1 MTKKVTR
8 KTIQLSL
15 MILMIICTVLSTS
28 VPSLAA
34 SAQEEKSTDICVIYD
49 NSGSTYQDET
59 WCRYKYVLEVMAS
72 LVDYD
77 NGGRMYIYPLCDVSL
92 DGRESS
98 ASCEPISI
106 ASYADI
112 GKISNM
118 LTTTPANT
126 PFEPVENAYKYLV
139 DESSADDKR
148 LVILTDGMFNG
159 FGSAKEF
166 ETRLLQ
172 MAKHSRI
179 NIHYFG
185 SGDAVHISSK
195 ESEGLYS
202 YSMSGL
208 VDTQQLLD
216 FTIDLCGMLF
226 NQTKALSSKSEL
238 TNISVNS
245 NCKVIVFANGKSS
258 TVLGLTNNNDIA
270 IPFLYDTGRHK
281 YSTTKAIGYSNAPI
295 DTSLESY
302 ISIFDCTEPGE
313 YTLNCKNAELVNIY
327 VQHESDNTSSN
338 TGMIYPQDNS
348 SKSPQEHSGESIDVK
363 VIISALL
370 LVITVII
377 VVICL
382 FIYVKKARAK
392 QQNNN
397 TSNEVIAPTI
407 TSDKPGYAF
416 ISYSTKNQSSAD
428 AIRNLLHKNN
438 IATWMAPNDIPA
450 GSKYAA
456 VISGAIKNCSC
467 FLLLLTHDSQ
477 NSKWV
482 PKEVER
488 AVNYG
493 KTIVPVQL
501 EEVVL
506 NDEFEMYLSTDQI
519 LPIKKINETSSEI
532 QDLINVVIMH
542 TKSSDC

>member
-1 MTKKVTR
+1 
-8 KTIQLSL
+8 
-15 MILMIICTVLSTS
+15 MIICTVFSIL

-34 SAQEEKSTDICVIYD
+34 SAQEGKSTDICVIYD

-126 PFEPVENAYKYLV
+126 PFEPVENAYNYLI

-202 YSMSGL
+202 YCMSGL

-216 FTIDLCGMLF
+216 FTIDLCGVLF

-238 TNISVNS
+238 TNINVDS
-245 NCKVIVFANGKSS
+245 NCMVIVFANGKSS
-258 TVLGLTNNNDIA
+258 TVLGLANNNDIA

-327 VQHESDNTSSN
+327 VQHESDNTSYNNGVIDIQDHSN
-338 TGMIYPQDNS
+338 E
-348 SKSPQEHSGESIDVK
+348 SPKDHPGESIDVK
-363 VIISALL
+363 AIILSIL
-370 LVITVII
+370 LVIAVIT

-382 FIYVKKARAK
+382 FYMKKIK
-392 QQNNN
+392 TNPHNNN
-397 TSNEVIAPTI
+397 ILNEAMAPTV
-407 TSDKPGYAF
+407 TSDKTCYAF

-493 KTIVPVQL
+493 KTIIPVQL

-519 LPIKKINETSSEI
+519 LPLKKINETSSEI
-532 QDLINVVIMH
+532 HDLINVVKMH